1 MSLRKSN
8 TYDNLLLL
16 KDAGAVTASGAATV
30 GGSARVL
37 DLGPAWIGMAK
48 AVIETSAL
56 VATGTYTVTLQGSTD
71 AVFTTPVT
79 LASTTVVSSAAANR
93 NELPF
98 DNQQADVTYRYVR
111 AFITTGG
118 TSPSINCVIF
128 LAMQ

>member
-56 VATGTYTVTLQGSTD
+56 TGTGTYDVAIQGSTD
-71 AVFTTPVT
+71 AVFTTPVQ
-79 LASTTVVSSAAANR
+79 LASKRVDNSVNR